1 MAKDGCHGIF
11 FGFTGILIMFTEL
24 YTVPMKKL
32 LTVVT
37 ALTAALYTS
46 AAKSDELRSI
56 LNDLDNYIENSDI
69 YVQQK
74 QERIDLL
81 RQELEGASFTKEYEI
96 NYGLFEEY
104 QSFRYDSA
112 YFYANRSLELARQMN
127 DQDKMIRSRCA
138 IVFCY
143 MSSGLFLEAFDEMKK
158 VDASDASLEVRK
170 EYYSLYN
177 RLYYDASDF
186 NNTEHWS
193 HEYTRLGTLY
203 ADSLMAIV
211 PKESYDYTFAVAQ
224 CEIKHWHYKE
234 CIDFYKT
241 LLEQHKINDHNKA
254 IIHSS
259 IGGAYKVLGQTDSSM
274 IYLAKAAIYDILSA
288 TKETTALYRLA
299 EMLCEEHPDRAYT
312 YIHTALADA
321 DFYNARHRKLSI
333 NPILPIIEK
342 ARIDAITK
350 QRNQIGII
358 TILCFLMLAMLVTV
372 FIVFRKQHKKLQK
385 KSRQLQEANR
395 IKDEYIGNSFYANAE
410 FLSEVEEMYKTINQ
424 KLTARQYEDLRDI
437 SKLSKV
443 NKRRESMHESFDK
456 CFLNIFPSFISEYAS
471 LFPEGYIDPKANSL
485 TSEMR
490 IFALI
495 RLGITDSERISKFLN
510 YSVHTI
516 YTYKTRAKTKSI
528 VDNDEFEKRIK
539 AVEIG

>member
-1 MAKDGCHGIF
+1 MKRL
-11 FGFTGILIMFTEL
+11 LIIM
-24 YTVPMKKL
+24 
-32 LTVVT
+32 T
-37 ALTAALYTS
+37 ACAAALFTS
-46 AAKSDELRSI
+46 PAKADDLKSI
-56 LNDLDNYIENSDI
+56 LKDLDSYIENSNI
-69 YVQQK
+69 YVQEK
-74 QERIDLL
+74 QERIDQL
-81 RQELEGASFTKEYEI
+81 RQKLEGATCSDTYDI
-96 NYGLFEEY
+96 NYSLFEEY

-112 YFYANRSLELARQMN
+112 YFYANRSLDLARQMN
-127 DQDKMIRSRCA
+127 DQDKMVRSRCA
-138 IVFCY
+138 LVFCY

-158 VDASDASLEVRK
+158 VDASKASPDVK
-170 EYYSLYN
+170 KDYYALYN

-186 NNTEHWS
+186 NDTEGWS

-211 PKESYDYTFAVAQ
+211 PKESYDYIFAVAQ
-224 CEIKHWHYKE
+224 SEIKHWHYRQ

-299 EMLCEEHPDRAYT
+299 EMLCEDHPDRAYT

-342 ARIDAITK
+342 ARLDAITR

-358 TILCFLMLAMLVTV
+358 TILCFLMLAMVVTV
-372 FIVFRKQHKKLQK
+372 FIIFRKQHKKLQK
-385 KSRQLQEANR
+385 KSRQLAEANR
-395 IKDEYIGNSFYANAE
+395 IKDEYIGNSFYVNAE
-410 FLSEVEEMYKTINQ
+410 FLAEVEEMYKTINQ
-424 KLTARQYEDLRDI
+424 KLTARQYEDLRNL
-437 SKLSKV
+437 SKLAKV

-456 CFLNIFPSFISEYAS
+456 CFLNIFPSFISEYAK
-471 LFPEGYIDPKANSL
+471 LFPEGYIDPNANSL

-528 VDNDEFEKRIK
+528 VDNEEFEKRIK

>member
-1 MAKDGCHGIF
+1 
-11 FGFTGILIMFTEL
+11 
-24 YTVPMKKL
+24 MKRL
-32 LTVVT
+32 LTFIT
-37 ALTAALYTS
+37 ALTAALFTS
-46 AAKSDELRSI
+46 EAASDELKSV
-56 LNDLDNYIENSDI
+56 LKDLDSHIENSHI

-74 QERIDLL
+74 QERIDQL
-81 RQELEGASFTKEYEI
+81 RQKLEGATCSETYDI

-112 YFYANRSLELARQMN
+112 YFYANRSLELAGQMN
-127 DQDKMIRSRCA
+127 DQDKMVRSRCA
-138 IVFCY
+138 VVFCY

-158 VDASDASLEVRK
+158 VDARNASLQVKK

-186 NNTEHWS
+186 NDTENWS
-193 HEYTRLGTLY
+193 AEYTRLGTLY
-203 ADSLMAIV
+203 ADSLMSIV
-211 PKESYDYTFAVAQ
+211 PKESYDYIFAVAQ
-224 CEIKHWHYKE
+224 SEIKHWHYRQ
-234 CIDFYKT
+234 CIDFYKQ
-241 LLEQHKINDHNKA
+241 LLDEHTVSDHNKA
-254 IIHSS
+254 IINSS

-299 EMLCEEHPDRAYT
+299 EMLCEDHPDRAYT

-342 ARIDAITK
+342 ARLDAITR

-358 TILCFLMLAMLVTV
+358 TILCILMLAMLVTV
-372 FIVFRKQHKKLQK
+372 FIVFRKQHRKLQK
-385 KSRQLQEANR
+385 KSRQLIEANR
-395 IKDEYIGNSFYANAE
+395 IKDEYIGHSFYVNAE
-410 FLSEVEEMYKTINQ
+410 YLSEVEEMYKTVNQ
-424 KLTARQYEDLRDI
+424 KLTARQYDDLRDL
-437 SKLSKV
+437 SKLAKV

-456 CFLNIFPSFISEYAS
+456 CFLNIFPSFISEYAR
-471 LFPEGYIDPKANSL
+471 LFPEGDIDPNANSL
-485 TSEMR
+485 SSEMR

-495 RLGITDSERISKFLN
+495 RLGITDSEKISKFLN

-516 YTYKTRAKTKSI
+516 YTYKTRAKNRSI
-528 VDNDEFEKRIK
+528 VDNDEFEKRIR
-539 AVEIG
+539 AIEMG

>member
-1 MAKDGCHGIF
+1 MKRL
-11 FGFTGILIMFTEL
+11 LIII
-24 YTVPMKKL
+24 
-32 LTVVT
+32 T
-37 ALTAALYTS
+37 ACAAALFTS
-46 AAKSDELRSI
+46 PAKADDLKSI
-56 LNDLDNYIENSDI
+56 LKDLDSYIENSDI
-69 YVQQK
+69 YVQEK
-74 QERIDLL
+74 QERIDQL
-81 RQELEGASFTKEYEI
+81 RKKLEETSCSNAYDI
-96 NYGLFEEY
+96 NYALFEEY

-112 YFYANRSLELARQMN
+112 YFYANRSLELARDLN
-127 DQDKMIRSRCA
+127 DQDKTIKSHCA
-138 IVFCY
+138 LVFCY

-158 VDASDASLEVRK
+158 VDADKASPDVK
-170 EYYSLYN
+170 KDYYALYN
-177 RLYYDASDF
+177 RLYYDVSDF
-186 NNTEHWS
+186 NDTEGWS

-224 CEIKHWHYKE
+224 CEIKHWHYKQ

-241 LLEQHKINDHNKA
+241 LLQQHKINDHNKA

-259 IGGAYKVLGQTDSSM
+259 IGGAYKMLGQPDSSM
-274 IYLAKAAIYDILSA
+274 IYLAKAAIFDITSA

-299 EMLCEEHPDRAYT
+299 EMLCEDYPERAYT

-342 ARIDAITK
+342 VRLDAITR
-350 QRNQIGII
+350 QRNQMGII
-358 TILCFLMLAMLVTV
+358 TILCVLLLSMLVTV
-372 FIVFRKQHKKLQK
+372 FIVFRKQHKNLQK
-385 KSRQLQEANR
+385 KSRQLAEANR
-395 IKDEYIGNSFYANAE
+395 IKDEYIGHSFYVNAE
-410 FLSEVEEMYKTINQ
+410 FLAEVEEMYKTINQ
-424 KLTARQYEDLRDI
+424 KLTARQYDDLRNL
-437 SKLSKV
+437 SKLAKV

-456 CFLNIFPSFISEYAS
+456 CFLNIFPSFISEYAK
-471 LFPEGYIDPKANSL
+471 LFPEGDIDPNANSL

-516 YTYKTRAKTKSI
+516 YTYKTRAKTRSI